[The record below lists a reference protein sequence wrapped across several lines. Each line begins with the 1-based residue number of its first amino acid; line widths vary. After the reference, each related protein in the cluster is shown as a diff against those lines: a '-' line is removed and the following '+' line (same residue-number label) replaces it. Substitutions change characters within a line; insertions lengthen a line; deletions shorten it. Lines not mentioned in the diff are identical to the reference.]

1 MDIKKILTSMRE
13 KIDPNFN
20 FVDNTDQ
27 KIPFHNLEKRI
38 SESKIALISSGGFH
52 LKEDKPFDTEDSKG
66 DPTYR
71 MIPKEA
77 PIESIEIS
85 HSHYNHKYVN
95 KDINC
100 GFPIE
105 LLKELDQKEAIGS
118 LADKNYSFM
127 GYCLKVEKLK
137 ENARELADKLK
148 NEEVEA
154 ALIAPA

>member
-27 KIPFHNLEKRI
+27 TIPFHNLEKSI
-38 SESKIALISSGGFH
+38 SESKIVLISSGGFH

-71 MIPKEA
+71 MIPQNT

-105 LLKELDQKEAIGS
+105 LLKELVQKEEIGS

-137 ENARELADKLK
+137 ENARELAEKLK

>member
-127 GYCLKVEKLK
+127 GYCLKV
-137 ENARELADKLK
+137 
-148 NEEVEA
+148 
-154 ALIAPA
+154 

>member
-85 HSHYNHKYVN
+85 HSHYNHKYAN

-137 ENARELADKLK
+137 ENARELGDKLK
-148 NEEVEA
+148 SEEVEA